1 MGNCKST
8 SAINF
13 GVGNAKA
20 HDILK
25 SAEKGVGAS
34 TDTGITEASKPLLQ
48 VLINGNVEAAAIAPS
63 PTADLSEANSMDSQS
78 TPWGEQ
84 KEEEE
89 EEEEEEENTEEEEKV
104 DGEADNDSADEHVLP
119 PPPGAPTTTDSELEA
134 KSDVAPAFSLL
145 LPFVSGNIPNPTS
158 MLQIASDYGLIS
170 SVVPGGEKTNMS
182 AWALDPTT
190 IVTGA
195 VATLLGDN
203 DDELQRQEAPSDE
216 ESVNHEA
223 EVKEEVDPV
232 IVSYKQKASQ
242 WAIDDAMKGS
252 TKRRGPRPEDC
263 DFSSAR
269 RKSKRPVASAER

>member
-89 EEEEEEENTEEEEKV
+89 EENTEEEEKV
-104 DGEADNDSADEHVLP
+104 DGEADDDSADEDVLS
-119 PPPGAPTTTDSELEA
+119 PPPGASTTTDSELEA
-134 KSDVAPAFSLL
+134 KSDVAPAISLI
-145 LPFVSGNIPNPTS
+145 LPFVSGDIPNPTS
-158 MLQIASDYGLIS
+158 MLQMASDYGLIS
-170 SVVPGGEKTNMS
+170 SVVPCGEKTNMS
-182 AWALDPTT
+182 AWALNPTT

-216 ESVNHEA
+216 DSDQDNHEA
-223 EVKEEVDPV
+223 EVKEEFDPV

-263 DFSSAR
+263 DSSSAR
-269 RKSKRPVASAER
+269 RKSKRSVASAER